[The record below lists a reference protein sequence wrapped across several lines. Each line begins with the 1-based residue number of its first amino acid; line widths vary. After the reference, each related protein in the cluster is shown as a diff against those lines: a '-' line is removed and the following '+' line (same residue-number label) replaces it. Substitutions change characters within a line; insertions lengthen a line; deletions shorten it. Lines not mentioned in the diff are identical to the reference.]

1 MTSWKLGTEVK
12 ISVGKPD
19 RKRQLVRWS
28 VSKRDVKIRIKQS
41 ARLWIGFIWIHRVL
55 NKDSGRGNILTS

>member
-28 VSKRDVKIRIKQS
+28 VSKRNVKIRIKQS
-41 ARLWIGFIWIHRVL
+41 ARLWIGFIGIVDWVYL
-55 NKDSGRGNILTS
+55 DSSSSE